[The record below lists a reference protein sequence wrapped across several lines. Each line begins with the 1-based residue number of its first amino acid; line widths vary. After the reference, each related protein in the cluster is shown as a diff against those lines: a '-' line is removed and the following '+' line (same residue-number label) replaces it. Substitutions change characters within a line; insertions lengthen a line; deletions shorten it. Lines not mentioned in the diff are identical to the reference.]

1 MKGDLHGR
9 SLFSL
14 YSRILHPARMHFGP
28 FLNLPAR
35 TIALPKSLPI
45 TEQLGPEGVKHTC
58 WGRALDPWPS
68 CSLRFRPPAIYALS
82 IPTMCITHVLDLS
95 MPTTFSCHG
104 RRRPSKGSA
113 GFAQQPDRS
122 KCQPCFAS
130 LLLHR
135 VTAAGEEGA
144 GSDCGGQSGGTDATA
159 CDSWPA
165 PLIPCQDH
173 HNLAALALRTPKRR
187 ARMLHKFE
195 AFPGWFETKPVGS
208 ACQGTRDMGIVCT
221 PGW

>member
-14 YSRILHPARMHFGP
+14 YSRILHPARMHFGR
-28 FLNLPAR
+28 FLNHPLQELEHYQNHP
-35 TIALPKSLPI
+35 PI

-58 WGRALDPWPS
+58 WGHALDPAH
-68 CSLRFRPPAIYALS
+68 LPPFDSVLLAIFALS
-82 IPTMCITHVLDLS
+82 IPTICIMHVLDLS

-122 KCQPCFAS
+122 KCQPCFAA

-144 GSDCGGQSGGTDATA
+144 GSDCGGQSGGHGRN
-159 CDSWPA
+159 S
-165 PLIPCQDH
+165 L
-173 HNLAALALRTPKRR
+173 
-187 ARMLHKFE
+187 
-195 AFPGWFETKPVGS
+195 
-208 ACQGTRDMGIVCT
+208 
-221 PGW
+221 

>member
-45 TEQLGPEGVKHTC
+45 TEQLGPEGVEHTC
-58 WGRALDPWPS
+58 WGHALDPAH
-68 CSLRFRPPAIYALS
+68 FPPFDSVLLAIFALS
-82 IPTMCITHVLDLS
+82 IPTICIMHVLDLS

-113 GFAQQPDRS
+113 GFAQRPDRS
-122 KCQPCFAS
+122 KCQPCFAAP
-130 LLLHR
+130 LLHR
-135 VTAAGEEGA
+135 VAGE
-144 GSDCGGQSGGTDATA
+144 DGGQ
-159 CDSWPA
+159 
-165 PLIPCQDH
+165 
-173 HNLAALALRTPKRR
+173 
-187 ARMLHKFE
+187 
-195 AFPGWFETKPVGS
+195 
-208 ACQGTRDMGIVCT
+208 
-221 PGW
+221 